1 MWKKETK
8 TKTVKKLIVVLAV
21 LAVLFILGLSFAG
34 VFRVRQVTVTGNA
47 YYTKE
52 EVVDLLLDEGSL
64 QNTLLVYL
72 RYKYQE
78 HPEIPFIDDF
88 EVTMDSWQSLKIRV
102 YEKNMVGY
110 VRYLGQDVYFDKDG
124 IVVESSTQ
132 ELEGIPQ
139 ISGVTFD
146 SLAIHQP
153 LSVEDPTIFDTI
165 LSITKLLTKYDLDPD
180 EIRFGAGG
188 ELFLQL
194 GDVKVALGTGEN
206 LDEKISRLKQLE
218 GDLKDKS
225 GTLHME
231 NYTDSNRTE
240 GRCSF
245 WHDPFSAVIQMGHQA
260 KACGHGKSCF
270 FVYFLNNALTVKF
283 RLRTSSI
290 LPGI

>member
-1 MWKKETK
+1 MWRKETK
-8 TKTVKKLIVVLAV
+8 TKTVKKLIVVLAA

-110 VRYLGQDVYFDKDG
+110 VRYLGQNVYFDKDG

-206 LDEKISRLKQLE
+206 LDEKISRLKICA
-218 GDLKDKS
+218 S
-225 GTLHME
+225 GL
-231 NYTDSNRTE
+231 
-240 GRCSF
+240 
-245 WHDPFSAVIQMGHQA
+245 
-260 KACGHGKSCF
+260 
-270 FVYFLNNALTVKF
+270 
-283 RLRTSSI
+283 LR
-290 LPGI
+290 

>member
-8 TKTVKKLIVVLAV
+8 TKTVKKLIVVLAA

-231 NYTDSNRTE
+231 NYTDETTHISLET
-240 GRCSF
+240 
-245 WHDPFSAVIQMGHQA
+245 A
-260 KACGHGKSCF
+260 K
-270 FVYFLNNALTVKF
+270 
-283 RLRTSSI
+283 
-290 LPGI
+290 

>member
-8 TKTVKKLIVVLAV
+8 TKTVTNLIVALAA

-231 NYTDSNRTE
+231 NYTDETTHISLE
-240 GRCSF
+240 
-245 WHDPFSAVIQMGHQA
+245 SA
-260 KACGHGKSCF
+260 K
-270 FVYFLNNALTVKF
+270 
-283 RLRTSSI
+283 
-290 LPGI
+290 

>member
-8 TKTVKKLIVVLAV
+8 TKTVKKLIVVLAA

-110 VRYLGQDVYFDKDG
+110 VRYLGQNVYFDKDG
-124 IVVESSTQ
+124 IVVESSAQ

-231 NYTDSNRTE
+231 NYTDETTHISLE
-240 GRCSF
+240 
-245 WHDPFSAVIQMGHQA
+245 SA
-260 KACGHGKSCF
+260 K
-270 FVYFLNNALTVKF
+270 
-283 RLRTSSI
+283 
-290 LPGI
+290 

>member
-8 TKTVKKLIVVLAV
+8 TKTVKKLIVVLAA

-52 EVVDLLLDEGSL
+52 EVVNLLLDEGSL

-218 GDLKDKS
+218 GYLKDKS

-231 NYTDSNRTE
+231 NYTDETTHISLE
-240 GRCSF
+240 
-245 WHDPFSAVIQMGHQA
+245 SA
-260 KACGHGKSCF
+260 K
-270 FVYFLNNALTVKF
+270 
-283 RLRTSSI
+283 
-290 LPGI
+290 

>member
-8 TKTVKKLIVVLAV
+8 TKTVKKLIVVLAA

-88 EVTMDSWQSLKIRV
+88 EVTMDSWHSLKIRV

-231 NYTDSNRTE
+231 NYTDETTHISLESAKLSSNY
-240 GRCSF
+240 
-245 WHDPFSAVIQMGHQA
+245 D
-260 KACGHGKSCF
+260 F
-270 FVYFLNNALTVKF
+270 FQKF
-283 RLRTSSI
+283 VAHFKKRSYDI
-290 LPGI
+290 K

>member
-8 TKTVKKLIVVLAV
+8 TKTVKKLIVVLAA

-165 LSITKLLTKYDLDPD
+165 LSTTKLLTKYDLDPD

-231 NYTDSNRTE
+231 NYTDETTHISLE
-240 GRCSF
+240 
-245 WHDPFSAVIQMGHQA
+245 SA
-260 KACGHGKSCF
+260 K
-270 FVYFLNNALTVKF
+270 
-283 RLRTSSI
+283 
-290 LPGI
+290 

>member
-8 TKTVKKLIVVLAV
+8 TKTVKKLIVVLAA

-110 VRYLGQDVYFDKDG
+110 VRDLGQDVYFDKDG

-231 NYTDSNRTE
+231 NYTDETTHISLE
-240 GRCSF
+240 
-245 WHDPFSAVIQMGHQA
+245 SA
-260 KACGHGKSCF
+260 K
-270 FVYFLNNALTVKF
+270 
-283 RLRTSSI
+283 
-290 LPGI
+290 

>member
-1 MWKKETK
+1 MWEKETK
-8 TKTVKKLIVVLAV
+8 TKTVRKLIVVLAV
-21 LAVLFILGLSFAG
+21 LAVLFILALSFAG

-102 YEKNMVGY
+102 YEKNIVGY

-146 SLAIHQP
+146 SLAMHQP

-194 GDVKVALGTGEN
+194 GDVKVALGTGDN

-218 GDLKDKS
+218 ADLADKS

-231 NYTDSNRTE
+231 NYTDETTHISLE
-240 GRCSF
+240 
-245 WHDPFSAVIQMGHQA
+245 AA
-260 KACGHGKSCF
+260 K
-270 FVYFLNNALTVKF
+270 
-283 RLRTSSI
+283 
-290 LPGI
+290 

>member
-8 TKTVKKLIVVLAV
+8 TKTVKKLIVVLAA

-88 EVTMDSWQSLKIRV
+88 EVIMDSWQSLKIRV
-102 YEKNMVGY
+102 YEKKMVGD
-110 VRYLGQDVYFDKDG
+110 VRYLGQVVDVEKDG
-124 IVVESSTQ
+124 IGVERSTQ
-132 ELEGIPQ
+132 ELKGIPQ

-231 NYTDSNRTE
+231 NYTDETTHISLE
-240 GRCSF
+240 
-245 WHDPFSAVIQMGHQA
+245 SA
-260 KACGHGKSCF
+260 K
-270 FVYFLNNALTVKF
+270 
-283 RLRTSSI
+283 
-290 LPGI
+290 

>member
-8 TKTVKKLIVVLAV
+8 TKTVKKLIVVLAA

-47 YYTKE
+47 YDTKE

-231 NYTDSNRTE
+231 NYTDETTHISLE
-240 GRCSF
+240 
-245 WHDPFSAVIQMGHQA
+245 SA
-260 KACGHGKSCF
+260 K
-270 FVYFLNNALTVKF
+270 
-283 RLRTSSI
+283 
-290 LPGI
+290 

>member
-1 MWKKETK
+1 
-8 TKTVKKLIVVLAV
+8 VVLAA

-165 LSITKLLTKYDLDPD
+165 LSITKLLTKYDLAPD

-231 NYTDSNRTE
+231 NYTDETTHISLE
-240 GRCSF
+240 
-245 WHDPFSAVIQMGHQA
+245 SA
-260 KACGHGKSCF
+260 K
-270 FVYFLNNALTVKF
+270 
-283 RLRTSSI
+283 
-290 LPGI
+290 

>member
-72 RYKYQE
+72 RYKDQE

-165 LSITKLLTKYDLDPD
+165 LSITKLLTKYDLNPD

-231 NYTDSNRTE
+231 NYTDETTHISLE
-240 GRCSF
+240 
-245 WHDPFSAVIQMGHQA
+245 SA
-260 KACGHGKSCF
+260 K
-270 FVYFLNNALTVKF
+270 
-283 RLRTSSI
+283 
-290 LPGI
+290 

>member
-1 MWKKETK
+1 MWKIETK

-110 VRYLGQDVYFDKDG
+110 VRYLGQNVYFDKDG

-231 NYTDSNRTE
+231 NYTDETTHISLE
-240 GRCSF
+240 
-245 WHDPFSAVIQMGHQA
+245 SA
-260 KACGHGKSCF
+260 K
-270 FVYFLNNALTVKF
+270 
-283 RLRTSSI
+283 
-290 LPGI
+290 

>member
-52 EVVDLLLDEGSL
+52 EVVDLLLDVGSL

-231 NYTDSNRTE
+231 NYTDETTHISLE
-240 GRCSF
+240 
-245 WHDPFSAVIQMGHQA
+245 SA
-260 KACGHGKSCF
+260 K
-270 FVYFLNNALTVKF
+270 
-283 RLRTSSI
+283 
-290 LPGI
+290 

>member
-1 MWKKETK
+1 MWEKETK
-8 TKTVKKLIVVLAV
+8 TKTVKKLIVVLAA

-110 VRYLGQDVYFDKDG
+110 VRYLGQNVYFDKDG

-231 NYTDSNRTE
+231 NYTDETTHISLE
-240 GRCSF
+240 
-245 WHDPFSAVIQMGHQA
+245 SA
-260 KACGHGKSCF
+260 K
-270 FVYFLNNALTVKF
+270 
-283 RLRTSSI
+283 
-290 LPGI
+290 

>member
-110 VRYLGQDVYFDKDG
+110 VQDVYFDKDG

-231 NYTDSNRTE
+231 NYTDETTHISLE
-240 GRCSF
+240 
-245 WHDPFSAVIQMGHQA
+245 SA
-260 KACGHGKSCF
+260 K
-270 FVYFLNNALTVKF
+270 
-283 RLRTSSI
+283 
-290 LPGI
+290 

>member
-8 TKTVKKLIVVLAV
+8 TKTVRKLIVVLAV

-110 VRYLGQDVYFDKDG
+110 VRYLGQNVYFDKDG
-124 IVVESSTQ
+124 IVVESSAQ

-218 GDLKDKS
+218 EDLKDKS

-231 NYTDSNRTE
+231 NYTDETTHISLE
-240 GRCSF
+240 
-245 WHDPFSAVIQMGHQA
+245 SA
-260 KACGHGKSCF
+260 K
-270 FVYFLNNALTVKF
+270 
-283 RLRTSSI
+283 
-290 LPGI
+290 

>member
-1 MWKKETK
+1 MEKRNKNKDSKKIGRGTGG
-8 TKTVKKLIVVLAV
+8 T
-21 LAVLFILGLSFAG
+21 AVLFILGLSFAG

-231 NYTDSNRTE
+231 NYTDETTHISLE
-240 GRCSF
+240 
-245 WHDPFSAVIQMGHQA
+245 SA
-260 KACGHGKSCF
+260 K
-270 FVYFLNNALTVKF
+270 
-283 RLRTSSI
+283 
-290 LPGI
+290 

>member
-8 TKTVKKLIVVLAV
+8 TKTVRKLIVVLAV

-110 VRYLGQDVYFDKDG
+110 VRYLGQNVYFDKDG
-124 IVVESSTQ
+124 IVVESSAQ

-231 NYTDSNRTE
+231 NYTDETTHISLE
-240 GRCSF
+240 
-245 WHDPFSAVIQMGHQA
+245 SA
-260 KACGHGKSCF
+260 K
-270 FVYFLNNALTVKF
+270 
-283 RLRTSSI
+283 
-290 LPGI
+290 

>member
-8 TKTVKKLIVVLAV
+8 TKTVRKLIVVLAV

-47 YYTKE
+47 YYSKE

-110 VRYLGQDVYFDKDG
+110 VRYLGQNVYFDKDG

-231 NYTDSNRTE
+231 NYTDETTHISLE
-240 GRCSF
+240 
-245 WHDPFSAVIQMGHQA
+245 SA
-260 KACGHGKSCF
+260 K
-270 FVYFLNNALTVKF
+270 
-283 RLRTSSI
+283 
-290 LPGI
+290 

>member
-1 MWKKETK
+1 MG
-8 TKTVKKLIVVLAV
+8 LAA

-231 NYTDSNRTE
+231 NYTDETTHISLE
-240 GRCSF
+240 
-245 WHDPFSAVIQMGHQA
+245 SA
-260 KACGHGKSCF
+260 K
-270 FVYFLNNALTVKF
+270 
-283 RLRTSSI
+283 
-290 LPGI
+290 

>member
-8 TKTVKKLIVVLAV
+8 TKTVKKLIVVLAA

-52 EVVDLLLDEGSL
+52 EIVDLLLDEGSL

-231 NYTDSNRTE
+231 NYTDETTHISLE
-240 GRCSF
+240 
-245 WHDPFSAVIQMGHQA
+245 SA
-260 KACGHGKSCF
+260 K
-270 FVYFLNNALTVKF
+270 
-283 RLRTSSI
+283 
-290 LPGI
+290 

>member
-1 MWKKETK
+1 MWKKEK
-8 TKTVKKLIVVLAV
+8 KSKTVRKLIAVLAV
-21 LAVLFILGLSFAG
+21 LAVLFITGLSFAG

-52 EVVDLLLDEGSL
+52 QVVDLLLDEGSL

-72 RYKYQE
+72 KYKYQE

-88 EVTMDSWQSLKIRV
+88 EVTMDSWKSLKIRV
-102 YEKNMVGY
+102 YEKNIVGY

-132 ELEGIPQ
+132 ELDGIPQ

-146 SLAIHQP
+146 SLAMHQP

-165 LSITKLLTKYDLDPD
+165 LSITKLLTKYELDPD
-180 EIRFGAGG
+180 EIRFGTGG

-194 GDVKVALGTGEN
+194 GDVKVALGTGNN

-218 GDLKDKS
+218 ADLADKS

-231 NYTDSNRTE
+231 NYTDETTHISLE
-240 GRCSF
+240 
-245 WHDPFSAVIQMGHQA
+245 AA
-260 KACGHGKSCF
+260 K
-270 FVYFLNNALTVKF
+270 
-283 RLRTSSI
+283 
-290 LPGI
+290 

>member
-8 TKTVKKLIVVLAV
+8 TKTVKKLIVVLAA

-47 YYTKE
+47 YYTNE
-52 EVVDLLLDEGSL
+52 EVVNLLLDEGSL

-231 NYTDSNRTE
+231 NYTDETTHISLE
-240 GRCSF
+240 
-245 WHDPFSAVIQMGHQA
+245 SA
-260 KACGHGKSCF
+260 K
-270 FVYFLNNALTVKF
+270 
-283 RLRTSSI
+283 
-290 LPGI
+290 

>member
-8 TKTVKKLIVVLAV
+8 TKTVKKLIVVLAA

-52 EVVDLLLDEGSL
+52 EVVNLLLDEGSL

-231 NYTDSNRTE
+231 NYTDETTHISLE
-240 GRCSF
+240 L
-245 WHDPFSAVIQMGHQA
+245 A
-260 KACGHGKSCF
+260 K
-270 FVYFLNNALTVKF
+270 
-283 RLRTSSI
+283 
-290 LPGI
+290 

>member
-8 TKTVKKLIVVLAV
+8 TKTVRKLIVVLAA

-231 NYTDSNRTE
+231 NYTDETTHISLE
-240 GRCSF
+240 
-245 WHDPFSAVIQMGHQA
+245 SA
-260 KACGHGKSCF
+260 K
-270 FVYFLNNALTVKF
+270 
-283 RLRTSSI
+283 
-290 LPGI
+290 

>member
-8 TKTVKKLIVVLAV
+8 TKTVKKLIVVLAA

-110 VRYLGQDVYFDKDG
+110 VRYLGQNVYFDKDG

-218 GDLKDKS
+218 EDLKDKS

-231 NYTDSNRTE
+231 NYTDETTHISLE
-240 GRCSF
+240 
-245 WHDPFSAVIQMGHQA
+245 SA
-260 KACGHGKSCF
+260 K
-270 FVYFLNNALTVKF
+270 
-283 RLRTSSI
+283 
-290 LPGI
+290 

>member
-1 MWKKETK
+1 M
-8 TKTVKKLIVVLAV
+8 
-21 LAVLFILGLSFAG
+21 
-34 VFRVRQVTVTGNA
+34 
-47 YYTKE
+47 
-52 EVVDLLLDEGSL
+52 DLLLDEGSL

-231 NYTDSNRTE
+231 NYTDETTHISLE
-240 GRCSF
+240 
-245 WHDPFSAVIQMGHQA
+245 SA
-260 KACGHGKSCF
+260 K
-270 FVYFLNNALTVKF
+270 
-283 RLRTSSI
+283 
-290 LPGI
+290 

>member
-8 TKTVKKLIVVLAV
+8 TKTVKKLIVVLAA

-132 ELEGIPQ
+132 QLEGIPQ

-146 SLAIHQP
+146 SLAMHQP

-231 NYTDSNRTE
+231 NYTDETTHISLE
-240 GRCSF
+240 
-245 WHDPFSAVIQMGHQA
+245 SA
-260 KACGHGKSCF
+260 K
-270 FVYFLNNALTVKF
+270 
-283 RLRTSSI
+283 
-290 LPGI
+290 

>member
-8 TKTVKKLIVVLAV
+8 TKTVKKLIVVLAA

-180 EIRFGAGG
+180 EIR
-188 ELFLQL
+188 LQTRTCR
-194 GDVKVALGTGEN
+194 VQILGTCLGIEYYTR
-206 LDEKISRLKQLE
+206 DEMMITGQIISVN
-218 GDLKDKS
+218 
-225 GTLHME
+225 ME
-231 NYTDSNRTE
+231 AR
-240 GRCSF
+240 G
-245 WHDPFSAVIQMGHQA
+245 
-260 KACGHGKSCF
+260 GK
-270 FVYFLNNALTVKF
+270 K
-283 RLRTSSI
+283 
-290 LPGI
+290 G

>member
-8 TKTVKKLIVVLAV
+8 TKTVKKLIVVLAA

-88 EVTMDSWQSLKIRV
+88 EVTMDSWQSLKIRG

-231 NYTDSNRTE
+231 NYTDETTHISLE
-240 GRCSF
+240 
-245 WHDPFSAVIQMGHQA
+245 SA
-260 KACGHGKSCF
+260 K
-270 FVYFLNNALTVKF
+270 
-283 RLRTSSI
+283 
-290 LPGI
+290 

>member
-8 TKTVKKLIVVLAV
+8 TKTVKKLIVVLAT

-231 NYTDSNRTE
+231 NYTDETTHISLE
-240 GRCSF
+240 
-245 WHDPFSAVIQMGHQA
+245 SA
-260 KACGHGKSCF
+260 K
-270 FVYFLNNALTVKF
+270 
-283 RLRTSSI
+283 
-290 LPGI
+290 

>member
-1 MWKKETK
+1 M
-8 TKTVKKLIVVLAV
+8 LLAA
-21 LAVLFILGLSFAG
+21 LEVLFKLGLSFAG

-231 NYTDSNRTE
+231 NYTDETTHISLE
-240 GRCSF
+240 
-245 WHDPFSAVIQMGHQA
+245 SA
-260 KACGHGKSCF
+260 K
-270 FVYFLNNALTVKF
+270 
-283 RLRTSSI
+283 
-290 LPGI
+290 

>member
-8 TKTVKKLIVVLAV
+8 TKTVKKLIVVLAA

-188 ELFLQL
+188 ELFLQR
-194 GDVKVALGTGEN
+194 GDVKVALGAGEN

-231 NYTDSNRTE
+231 NYTDETTHISLE
-240 GRCSF
+240 
-245 WHDPFSAVIQMGHQA
+245 SA
-260 KACGHGKSCF
+260 K
-270 FVYFLNNALTVKF
+270 
-283 RLRTSSI
+283 
-290 LPGI
+290 

>member
-8 TKTVKKLIVVLAV
+8 TKTVKKLIVVLAA

-78 HPEIPFIDDF
+78 HPEIPFIDDL

-124 IVVESSTQ
+124 IVVESSAQ

-231 NYTDSNRTE
+231 NYTDETTHISLE
-240 GRCSF
+240 
-245 WHDPFSAVIQMGHQA
+245 SA
-260 KACGHGKSCF
+260 K
-270 FVYFLNNALTVKF
+270 
-283 RLRTSSI
+283 
-290 LPGI
+290 

>member
-8 TKTVKKLIVVLAV
+8 TKTVKKLIVVLVA

-206 LDEKISRLKQLE
+206 LDEKISRLTQLE

-231 NYTDSNRTE
+231 NYTDETTHISLE
-240 GRCSF
+240 
-245 WHDPFSAVIQMGHQA
+245 SA
-260 KACGHGKSCF
+260 K
-270 FVYFLNNALTVKF
+270 
-283 RLRTSSI
+283 
-290 LPGI
+290 